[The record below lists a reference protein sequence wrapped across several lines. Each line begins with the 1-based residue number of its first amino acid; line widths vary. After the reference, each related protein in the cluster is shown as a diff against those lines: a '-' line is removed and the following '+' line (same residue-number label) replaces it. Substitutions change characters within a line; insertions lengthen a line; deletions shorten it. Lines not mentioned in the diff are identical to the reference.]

1 MNLTITGYSTALFA
15 TWYFV
20 EDYRLLFD
28 AGDGVASTLLQKSRK
43 IDHIF
48 LSHADRDH
56 LTGLLRL
63 NELIVRDG
71 LPNLYFPEDAH
82 SVSALEIFSKQFDAR
97 VGQTNWQ
104 GMASQQSVMIQKD
117 LYVQAFRNNHVA
129 SAQPWQVKSVSYQL
143 YQLKEKLKAELV
155 GLPQEQLTRLAL
167 TAGRQT
173 MTDQIRSNLVGYSGD
188 TPADQLEQ
196 WNHTSILIHEATFLS
211 RQDIKEIDPTRNR
224 HSTLEEVLREV
235 SQLTIET
242 LILGHFSSR
251 YSSEQ
256 IDAAIKKYCQL
267 YKIQIPVYRLLPGQ
281 VQWDILQSQPI
292 N

>member
-15 TWYFV
+15 TWYFI

-28 AGDGVASTLLQKSRK
+28 AGDGVASYLLQKSRK

-63 NELIVRDG
+63 NELIARDG
-71 LPNLYFPEDAH
+71 LPNLYYPLDAR
-82 SVSALEIFSKQFDAR
+82 SFSALEIFSKQFDAR

-104 GMASQQSVMIQKD
+104 GLAHQQSVMIQKD
-117 LYVQAFRNNHVA
+117 IYVQALRNNHVV
-129 SAQPWQVKSVSYQL
+129 SAQPQQIKSVSYQL
-143 YQLKEKLKAELV
+143 YQLKQKLKAELV
-155 GLPQEQLTRLAL
+155 GFSQEQLTQLAL
-167 TAGRQT
+167 AAGRET
-173 MTDQIRSNLVGYSGD
+173 MTESIRSNLVGYSGD
-188 TPADQLEQ
+188 TPPDQLGQ
-196 WNHTSILIHEATFLS
+196 WNHTRILIHEATFLN
-211 RQDIKEIDPTRNR
+211 RQDMKEIDPTRNQ

-235 SQLTIET
+235 AQLTIDT

-251 YSSEQ
+251 YSPEQ
-256 IDAAIKKYCQL
+256 IDSSIKKYCQQ
-267 YKIQIPVYRLLPGQ
+267 YKVQIPVYRLLPGQ
-281 VQWDILQSQPI
+281 VQWDILQGQPI